1 MRKQSVKKR
10 ETEVNKPVPA
20 TPKAKSAP
28 ITGLSANATEKPGFN
43 FMGKPKQYWLWMG
56 LGILLLLAG
65 VGLGYL
71 WMADQ
76 RNSLLAL
83 ATIAV
88 WGGGGYLIYRQ
99 LKGQVKGEDHQI
111 IVIPGENIKT
121 KTGSVNSLNIY
132 AKKDDSTS
140 IIYPEK
146 IAFEW
151 VEKPR
156 GQPQKCLNTG
166 KWYYVHLFDIAS
178 KKLIP
183 FTLPDIRYSD
193 PALMARYLD
202 LPAQK
207 KYMRH
212 RESLGKYIGPGILA
226 VLCIVAFVVIIALG
240 G

>member
-1 MRKQSVKKR
+1 MKKQSVKKR
-10 ETEVNKPVPA
+10 ETEATKPVPA
-20 TPKAKSAP
+20 APKTEP
-28 ITGLSANATEKPGFN
+28 SANAAEKPGFN

-56 LGILLLLAG
+56 LGALLLLAG

-88 WGGGGYLIYRQ
+88 WGSGGYLIYRQ
-99 LKGQVKGEDHQI
+99 LKGQVRGEDHQV
-111 IVIPGENIKT
+111 IVIPGENIKS

-132 AKKDDSTS
+132 AKKDDSTG

-151 VEKPR
+151 VEDPR

-166 KWYYVHLFDIAS
+166 KWYYVHLLDIAS
-178 KKLIP
+178 GKLIP

-226 VLCIVAFVVIIALG
+226 VLCVVGFIVIIALG

>member
-1 MRKQSVKKR
+1 MRKPDVRKR
-10 ETEVNKPVPA
+10 TTIADKP
-20 TPKAKSAP
+20 TPVAKPSAYAAAQ
-28 ITGLSANATEKPGFN
+28 TDFSFL
-43 FMGKPKQYWLWMG
+43 GKPKQYWLWMS

-65 VGLGYL
+65 VGVGYL

-88 WGGGGYLIYRQ
+88 WGGGGYLMYRQ
-99 LKGQVKGEDHQI
+99 LKGDIRGGDDRVV
-111 IVIPGENIKT
+111 VIPGEKVKGKAGPI
-121 KTGSVNSLNIY
+121 NSLNIY
-132 AKKDDSTS
+132 AKKDEHSD

-151 VEKPR
+151 EENPR

-178 KKLIP
+178 GQLIP
-183 FTLPDIRYSD
+183 FILPDIKYSD
-193 PALMARYLD
+193 PARMARYLD

-226 VLCIVAFVVIIALG
+226 ALCVVGFIVIIALG